1 MIKAKSAKPGRRSD
15 HGSLAGG
22 RRYTDP
28 SGTRVAVHDV
38 KQTGRQDDE
47 RINPDQDQAAGPMAK
62 DEQRH
67 LNR

>member
-1 MIKAKSAKPGRRSD
+1 MADG
-15 HGSLAGG
+15 
-22 RRYTDP
+22 
-28 SGTRVAVHDV
+28 V
-38 KQTGRQDDE
+38 KQTGRRDDE